1 MRKLAVIFTGGTI
14 ASAFG
19 EDGGKLPDARA
30 TDALRGHIEGA
41 FKGRNVEV
49 VFREPWGV
57 PGLDSSDL
65 DPGHW
70 VEMASV
76 ISQELQKGATGILIL
91 HGTDTMAYT
100 SAWLSLCFPRLDVPV
115 ILTGSQLTLDYMPE
129 DVTVN
134 LRGASQVACSDISG
148 VWIYCNWKLIPG
160 NRAHKAQALH
170 PDAYVAANGQP
181 LYFNPEWARKG
192 RQEVERKPMAP
203 SLSPLSEKVLSYDP
217 DKARDVVSQVS
228 WMVCTPGF
236 VPRLTGDERILAI
249 LGYGAGNAPSRV
261 LDMVSKAFPSG
272 SRPHIIACS
281 QAEGDT
287 KNPGSYAGVGIG
299 SLASLGFSV
308 WNQMDYPVEFIHA
321 LGCYSL
327 LASPNAPGFVLS
339 HYLRECDPTTP
350 PL

>member
-1 MRKLAVIFTGGTI
+1 MRKLAVLFTGGTI
-14 ASAFG
+14 ASAFC
-19 EDGGKLPDARA
+19 EDGGKGPNPGAVM
-30 TDALRGHIEGA
+30 ALREHLEG
-41 FKGRNVEV
+41 FFNGRNVEV

-70 VEMASV
+70 VELASIV
-76 ISQELQKGATGILIL
+76 AQELRNGATGILIL

-134 LRGASQVACSDISG
+134 LKGAAQVACSDVPG

-181 LYFNPEWARKG
+181 LYFNPEWARKDRSEG
-192 RQEVERKPMAP
+192 SRKPMAP
-203 SLSPLSEKVLSYDP
+203 TLSPLSEKAMSHDP
-217 DKARDVVSQVS
+217 GEARELAGNVA
-228 WMVCTPGF
+228 WLVCTPGF
-236 VPRLTGDERILAI
+236 VPAVRGDERVLAI
-249 LGYGAGNAPSRV
+249 LGYGAGNAPSGIFSV
-261 LDMVSKAFPSG
+261 LGRAFEG
-272 SRPHIIACS
+272 RPKPHVIACS

-287 KNPGSYAGVGIG
+287 KNPGSYAGVGIS
-299 SLASLGFSV
+299 SLVEYGFPV
-308 WNQMDYPVEFIHA
+308 WSQMDYPMEFIHA
-321 LGCYSL
+321 LGCYAL
-327 LASPNAPGFVLS
+327 LASPSAPGFVLS
-339 HYLRECDPTTP
+339 HYLRESGPGTP
-350 PL
+350 RL

>member
-1 MRKLAVIFTGGTI
+1 MIFTGGTI

-19 EDGGKLPDARA
+19 EDGGKLPDSKAA
-30 TDALRGHIEGA
+30 DSLRGHIEG
-41 FKGRNVEV
+41 FFRGRNVEV
-49 VFREPWGV
+49 LFREPWGE

-76 ISQELQKGATGILIL
+76 VAQELRNGATGILIL

-100 SAWLSLCFPRLDVPV
+100 SSWLSLCFPRLDVPIV
-115 ILTGSQLTLDYMPE
+115 LTGSQLTLDYMPE

-134 LRGASQVACSDISG
+134 LKGAAQVACSDIAG

-181 LYFNPEWARKG
+181 LYFDPEWARKG

-203 SLSPLSEKVLSYDP
+203 SLSPLSEKVISYDP
-217 DKARDVVSQVS
+217 DEARAVAGGVS
-228 WMVCTPGF
+228 WMMCTPGF
-236 VPRLTGDERILAI
+236 VPHTTGQERILAI
-249 LGYGAGNAPSRV
+249 LGYGAGNAPSKV
-261 LDMVSKAFPSG
+261 LRTLEKNFKDGPK
-272 SRPHIIACS
+272 PHVIACS

-299 SLASLGFSV
+299 SLVSSGFPV
-308 WNQMDYPVEFIHA
+308 WSQMDYPVEFIHA

-327 LASPNAPGFVLS
+327 LASPSAPGFVLS
-339 HYLRECDPTTP
+339 HYLRECDLATK